1 MVKTDKRMPSQIP
14 LDPKLP
20 ANFDDTPNSER
31 SKKQL
36 DEWWDHPYGITKPDG
51 SITVR
56 CLNGGAWDRSSVL
69 GNASSYEEACVLA
82 HDAQAKWVNTRQ
94 KPIFIYS
101 NEPPFRL
108 VVQSQRPD
116 YEERIIGEFNT
127 IDEMNLFL
135 LKQQP
140 PELLELPPTIDTK
153 LIGLEDLA
161 WYGNE
166 LDLAA
171 SRLKAELMAI
181 SVLREEVSI
190 AVRRKK
196 GDAS

>member
-1 MVKTDKRMPSQIP
+1 M
-14 LDPKLP
+14 
-20 ANFDDTPNSER
+20 
-31 SKKQL
+31 
-36 DEWWDHPYGITKPDG
+36 
-51 SITVR
+51 
-56 CLNGGAWDRSSVL
+56 
-69 GNASSYEEACVLA
+69 
-82 HDAQAKWVNTRQ
+82 
-94 KPIFIYS
+94 YS

-116 YEERIIGEFNT
+116 YEESIIGEFNT

-153 LIGLEDLA
+153 LIDLEAA

-181 SVLREEVSI
+181 SVLRDEVSM
-190 AVRRKK
+190 AFLGKRRRQLAEDC
-196 GDAS
+196 GVTGVYP